1 MAFELLRRSTAG
13 IRRAADVRFAGM
25 TVQITAGQ
33 FHAADGVE
41 DWRCLYHVVSAH
53 FPTGSLAKGIALVD
67 EIGRIVGGAE
77 QQYLNVDLRN
87 AGVTVSLGLRDI
99 ALARRISAA
108 AKELNVPADPT
119 AVQLVNVTLD
129 ALVGAD
135 VLPFWRALLGYDQIG
150 DDYLFDPS
158 RRGPGLRVQ
167 QMDAARPQRNHLDV
181 AVPHDQ
187 AEARIAAAL
196 AAGGHLVSDAHA
208 PMWWVLANA
217 EGNEAC
223 VATWV
228 GRESRTCSVDN
239 TPCGVSTIWHQRHIQ

>member
-1 MAFELLRRSTAG
+1 MTAQ
-13 IRRAADVRFAGM
+13 IRAAH
-25 TVQITAGQ
+25 

-41 DWRCLYHVVSAH
+41 DWRSLYHLVSAH

-67 EIGRIVGGAE
+67 EIGRLTDE
-77 QQYLNVDLRN
+77 TQQQYLSVDLRGT
-87 AGVTVSLGLRDI
+87 GVTVSLTRRDI
-99 ALARRISAA
+99 TLARRISAA
-108 AKELNVPADPT
+108 AKELDIRADPT
-119 AVQLVNVTLD
+119 AVQLINITLD
-129 ALVGAD
+129 ALASAD
-135 VLPFWRALLGYDQIG
+135 VLPFWRALLGYRQIG

-158 RRGPGLRVQ
+158 RRGPGFGLQ
-167 QMDAARPQRNHLDV
+167 PMDEERPQRNRMHLDI

-208 PMWWVLANA
+208 PMWWVLADA

-228 GRESRTCSVDN
+228 GRD
-239 TPCGVSTIWHQRHIQ
+239 

>member
-1 MAFELLRRSTAG
+1 
-13 IRRAADVRFAGM
+13 M

-53 FPTGSLAKGIALVD
+53 FRTGSLAKGIAFVD
-67 EIGRIVGGAE
+67 EIGRLAGEAE
-77 QQYLNVDLRN
+77 QQYLNVDLRS
-87 AGVTVSLGLRDI
+87 AGVTVSLMRRDI
-99 ALARRISAA
+99 ALARRISAV
-108 AKELNVPADPT
+108 AKELDIPADPT

-135 VLPFWRALLGYDQIG
+135 VLPFWRALLGYGQIG

-158 RRGPGLRVQ
+158 RRGPGFGLQ
-167 QMDAARPQRNHLDV
+167 QMDAARPQRNRIHLDV

-196 AAGGHLVSDAHA
+196 AAGGHLVSDAYA
-208 PMWWVLANA
+208 PKWWVLADA

-228 GRESRTCSVDN
+228 GRE
-239 TPCGVSTIWHQRHIQ
+239 

>member
-1 MAFELLRRSTAG
+1 
-13 IRRAADVRFAGM
+13 M
-25 TVQITAGQ
+25 TVPITAGQ

-53 FPTGSLAKGIALVD
+53 FRTGSLAKGVALVD
-67 EIGRIVGGAE
+67 EIGRLVGE
-77 QQYLNVDLRN
+77 SEERYLNVDLRS

-108 AKELNVPADPT
+108 AKELDIPADPT
-119 AVQLVNVTLD
+119 AVQVVNVTLD

-135 VLPFWRALLGYDQIG
+135 VLPFWKAVLGYGQIG
-150 DDYLFDPS
+150 DDYLFDPL
-158 RRGPGLRVQ
+158 RRGPGFGWQ
-167 QMDAARPQRNHLDV
+167 PMDTPRPQRNRMHLDV

-187 AEARIAAAL
+187 AEARVAAAL

-208 PMWWVLANA
+208 PKWWVLADA

-223 VATWV
+223 IATWR
-228 GRESRTCSVDN
+228 GRE
-239 TPCGVSTIWHQRHIQ
+239 